1 MSHHPSPQL
10 KRLPMTANELAL
22 SASQLLWAVSSH
34 YLTVRRN
41 VQAALDAD
49 EYELAAVQSR
59 FSIQLGVR
67 VKLAQAGIVTEG
79 VSSPF
84 EALARH
90 MGKDSAI
97 YRRAIELD
105 RTNPITR
112 GDVHRYAEL
121 CHQFVEQHCDIPSA
135 DRCPQINSDRDVD
148 ALLSRMRG
156 LTDLAKYLN
165 IDITWPEDDLV
176 IIETVRGRIASLPL

>member
-1 MSHHPSPQL
+1 
-10 KRLPMTANELAL
+10 MTANEFAL
-22 SASQLLWAVSSH
+22 SSAQLLWAVSSH

-67 VKLAQAGIVTEG
+67 VKLAQAGVVTEG

-84 EALARH
+84 EALARQS
-90 MGKDSAI
+90 GKDSAI

-105 RTNPITR
+105 RLNPITPHEVR
-112 GDVHRYAEL
+112 GYSEQ
-121 CHQFVEQHCDIPSA
+121 CHQFVQQYCDMPST
-135 DRCPQINSDRDVD
+135 DRCPQINKDSDVD
-148 ALLSRMRG
+148 ELLIRMRD
-156 LTDLAKYLN
+156 LTNLADYLG
-165 IDITWPEDDLV
+165 IEISWPQEDLV
-176 IIETVRGRIASLPL
+176 IIETIRSRIAPLPL